1 MEVILRLFEIDIIIY
16 DKKEAKIK
24 GDENTDD
31 FPSKACVDLEA
42 VTSFWNNGDN
52 EIVIYLKGGENY
64 CARGI
69 TYSMFRNIWEGE
81 TIIIP
86 KNECPCCGM
95 EISNGNKCDTCG
107 HVKEAS

>member
-1 MEVILRLFEIDIIIY
+1 MRLFEIDIIIY

-52 EIVIYLKGGENY
+52 EIVIHLKGGENY

-69 TYSMFRNIWEGE
+69 TYSMFRNIWEGR
-81 TIIIP
+81 TDGSPGIACPSCGIINIDD
-86 KNECPCCGM
+86 KE
-95 EISNGNKCDTCG
+95 CDTCG
-107 HVKEAS
+107 YKAVEK